1 MPESLAAT
9 KSAAAST
16 SGSQQSQACSA
27 AAATSVAASSTTPSA
42 AASATAA
49 PKVSQPQS
57 AAMATAQ
64 PTATTHAQKPV
75 ATINGTA
82 ITTNNNIN
90 GSTNSAIPPQQ
101 PPRKSAESPKRNT
114 CPNSTTCSWNFANS
128 NDNSS
133 ALPSTLRP
141 TPTTTTIQKLPRL
154 PGRRNGGKSF
164 MGILHFEDTIRQITE
179 GCVLEEQERKKE
191 REQHQQQLLDEKT
204 AAGND
209 TQQPDDNK
217 SQSLPTDQFTAAEAS
232 LSHLTPASSTP
243 TTGTVTDPT
252 KRRILYTGIAPG
264 STQLPSSINAVT
276 GVRPN
281 FISED
286 AARAVAVAEDEQ
298 KQMERRR
305 MRRGLR
311 WGRPRA
317 ASNRRQKQRREQQ
330 HRRQK

>member
-164 MGILHFEDTIRQITE
+164 MGLYCILRIRYGRLRRGACWRSRRGRRNGNNTNNNCWMRRLRLAMIHNNQMTTNHNHCQQINSPPPKPPSPTSHPHHPRPPR
-179 GCVLEEQERKKE
+179 ERSP
-191 REQHQQQLLDEKT
+191 T
-204 AAGND
+204 PPND
-209 TQQPDDNK
+209 
-217 SQSLPTDQFTAAEAS
+217 
-232 LSHLTPASSTP
+232 ASSTRASP
-243 TTGTVTDPT
+243 PA
-252 KRRILYTGIAPG
+252 RLSCHR
-264 STQLPSSINAVT
+264 PSM
-276 GVRPN
+276 P
-281 FISED
+281 
-286 AARAVAVAEDEQ
+286 
-298 KQMERRR
+298 
-305 MRRGLR
+305 
-311 WGRPRA
+311 
-317 ASNRRQKQRREQQ
+317 
-330 HRRQK
+330 

>member
-1 MPESLAAT
+1 MLVEFRKLERQLL
-9 KSAAAST
+9 
-16 SGSQQSQACSA
+16 G
-27 AAATSVAASSTTPSA
+27 
-42 AASATAA
+42 A
-49 PKVSQPQS
+49 PVN
-57 AAMATAQ
+57 
-64 PTATTHAQKPV
+64 V
-75 ATINGTA
+75 
-82 ITTNNNIN
+82 TTNANNN
-90 GSTNSAIPPQQ
+90 NNPKTAEAAGSKE
-101 PPRKSAESPKRNT
+101 RRE
-114 CPNSTTCSWNFANS
+114 
-128 NDNSS
+128 
-133 ALPSTLRP
+133 
-141 TPTTTTIQKLPRL
+141 KLH
-154 PGRRNGGKSF
+154 GF
-164 MGILHFEDTIRQITE
+164 ILHFEDTIRQITE

>member
-1 MPESLAAT
+1 
-9 KSAAAST
+9 
-16 SGSQQSQACSA
+16 
-27 AAATSVAASSTTPSA
+27 
-42 AASATAA
+42 
-49 PKVSQPQS
+49 
-57 AAMATAQ
+57 
-64 PTATTHAQKPV
+64 
-75 ATINGTA
+75 
-82 ITTNNNIN
+82 
-90 GSTNSAIPPQQ
+90 
-101 PPRKSAESPKRNT
+101 
-114 CPNSTTCSWNFANS
+114 
-128 NDNSS
+128 
-133 ALPSTLRP
+133 
-141 TPTTTTIQKLPRL
+141 
-154 PGRRNGGKSF
+154 

-243 TTGTVTDPT
+243 TTGMVADPT
-252 KRRILYTGIAPG
+252 KRRILYAGIAPG

-298 KQMERRR
+298 KQMER
-305 MRRGLR
+305 LEEN
-311 WGRPRA
+311 A
-317 ASNRRQKQRREQQ
+317 ARVALGATASVKPAAEAAARTAAPTTKITTLCKKNYYY
-330 HRRQK
+330 